1 MDARIQQIQEFKREK
16 GFVNKD
22 IAAALGININTVSS
36 ILNEKSKPFMIG
48 KVYEFLNQAPPAYKL
63 SKEDKASFIEEWNK
77 KFNLKN

>member
-1 MDARIQQIQEFKREK
+1 MDIRIEQIQEFKREK

-48 KVYEFLNQAPPAYKL
+48 RVLEFLKSAPPSYKL
-63 SKEDKASFIEEWNK
+63 TESEKQKYIQYYCETI
-77 KFNLKN
+77 KN